1 MDWIPPFWIARPV
14 DRRFTPRAKRV
25 FELAREEAE
34 SFHHNFICMEHLLIG
49 IIKLGQGVA
58 AHALKFSGLNLENVR
73 KEFERQV
80 GFGNHQGKSDIEFTP
95 RVMKVLS
102 IAQLEAR
109 TLRDTYVGT
118 DHILLGM
125 MREMREGD
133 SSATRVLG
141 SLKVDLEQTRQLI
154 LKERHSNSLP
164 DDNEQNGPD

>member
-1 MDWIPPFWIARPV
+1 
-14 DRRFTPRAKRV
+14 
-25 FELAREEAE
+25 
-34 SFHHNFICMEHLLIG
+34 
-49 IIKLGQGVA
+49 
-58 AHALKFSGLNLENVR
+58 
-73 KEFERQV
+73 
-80 GFGNHQGKSDIEFTP
+80 
-95 RVMKVLS
+95 MKVLS

>member
-80 GFGNHQGKSDIEFTP
+80 ASAIIRERAILNSR
-95 RVMKVLS
+95 RV
-102 IAQLEAR
+102 
-109 TLRDTYVGT
+109 
-118 DHILLGM
+118 
-125 MREMREGD
+125 
-133 SSATRVLG
+133 
-141 SLKVDLEQTRQLI
+141 
-154 LKERHSNSLP
+154 
-164 DDNEQNGPD
+164 